1 MHHERSTRQHVR
13 QRYTGKAQQEW
24 DRLEANP
31 ITRIEYL
38 ITTHVLVRYLI
49 GELARGAWILDVGCG
64 PGRYAID
71 LARQGYRVVLCD
83 LICDMLRLARR
94 RVSESQVTDRVRSAV
109 AADLAAL
116 PYADA
121 SFDAVLCLGAPLSHL
136 IETGPRE
143 RAIHELARVA
153 RPGARLFLTGIQR
166 LSAYRGGIFWGL
178 WETWDRMT
186 APQARATGVVSG
198 ETVWYTFA
206 PRELEGLAKEAGL
219 RVLDRVGCEGLAQ
232 YLPMD
237 RLAEVEAH
245 PARGPVWREILL
257 ETCNEPSIVGASNHL
272 LVVTEKWNEQRT
284 AWPSSTG

>member
-1 MHHERSTRQHVR
+1 MHARGAHLRVR
-13 QRYTGKAQQEW
+13 QRYAGKAQQEW

-38 ITTHVLVRYLI
+38 ITTHALARYLC
-49 GELARGAWILDVGCG
+49 EVVPRSALVLDVGCG

-94 RVSESQVTDRVRSAV
+94 RVSEARVTEQVRSAV

-136 IETGPRE
+136 RETGPRV
-143 RAIHELARVA
+143 RAVHELARVA
-153 RPGARLFLTGIQR
+153 RPGARVFLTGIQR

-178 WETWDRMT
+178 WETLDQMAT
-186 APQARATGVVSG
+186 PEARATGILWDTSI
-198 ETVWYTFA
+198 WYTFA
-206 PRELEGLAKEAGL
+206 PRELEGLAEQAGL
-219 RVLDRVGCEGLAQ
+219 QVLDCIGCEGLAQ

-245 PARGPVWREILL
+245 PTRGPVWREILL
-257 ETCNEPSIVGASNHL
+257 ETCNEPSIVGLSNHL
-272 LVVTEKWNEQRT
+272 LVVTEK
-284 AWPSSTG
+284 